1 VSASLDIDDLSK
13 LIDEAFVGIPYP
25 GDDHLL
31 IDMSGAH
38 LEGERIR
45 SAFAGRDW
53 RDISVDTINANRS
66 ALAFLSAAAYAFYLP
81 AFLKAAVTQ
90 YDLVDILPN
99 EVIAT
104 LTVPDEL
111 DLARIEAE
119 AEAGRPLPTVSDAEW
134 ADVVETLR
142 AGYRSGLLARVFL
155 DRIAQFDRRQQR
167 AIRRFLEHMRDAHGA
182 DFPDRAP
189 EIALERYWS
198 RQ

>member
-1 VSASLDIDDLSK
+1 VSASLDIGALCK

-31 IDMSGAH
+31 IDMSGTH

-53 RDISVDTINANRS
+53 RDLSVDTLSANRS
-66 ALAFLSAAAYAFYLP
+66 ALAFLSATAYAFYIP
-81 AFLKAAVTQ
+81 AFLKTAVTQ
-90 YDLVDILPN
+90 YDLVDVLPN

-111 DLARIEAE
+111 DLARIEAQ
-119 AEAGRPLPTVSDAEW
+119 ADAGRPLPAVSDDEW

-142 AGYRSGLLARVFL
+142 AGYRTGLLERVFL
-155 DRIAQFDRRQQR
+155 DRIAQFDPRQRR